1 MPLKMIFQPK
11 LRKISLVNVE
21 QRYGGPAATVGGWG
35 KVLPNFGPK
44 NSLGR
49 PQTRLP
55 GVQQQFSSA
64 LAAAAVCC
72 RWNGVAVV
80 GAGGVAGRGPVLDPG
95 LLQNW
100 PSLRSGGCR
109 WPTLPNPSFLQTPQP
124 PPVCH
129 QQRVL
134 KIKQHSSKER
144 GWVKEGGV
152 TERCVGLWSKWWR
165 LRLCSSRVKATAR
178 SGYISVGSRPPR
190 IGHPPPP
197 ESKLRAVTEWQI
209 SRAVAESRPDPEVEE
224 Y

>member
-21 QRYGGPAATVGGWG
+21 QRDMEGR
-35 KVLPNFGPK
+35 LPRWAGEGRCCPILGPK
-44 NSLGR
+44 IASVVPRQDCQVFNNSL
-49 PQTRLP
+49 PP
-55 GVQQQFSSA
+55 A

-152 TERCVGLWSKWWR
+152 TERCVGLWSKW
-165 LRLCSSRVKATAR
+165 
-178 SGYISVGSRPPR
+178 
-190 IGHPPPP
+190 
-197 ESKLRAVTEWQI
+197 
-209 SRAVAESRPDPEVEE
+209 
-224 Y
+224 